1 MSLVC
6 CTRQP
11 NPVLGHPTKSPKPL
25 QLPPCSSYSVSEL
38 ALVQRFLSNEL
49 MDEERKLTQ
58 TDNAISCDKTSN
70 ESEKTNLL
78 LGLAEQG
85 VLGYFRLVAKR
96 H

>member
-1 MSLVC
+1 
-6 CTRQP
+6 
-11 NPVLGHPTKSPKPL
+11 
-25 QLPPCSSYSVSEL
+25 
-38 ALVQRFLSNEL
+38 